1 LVNHANDDPWKT
13 ILVVFNGNRNEVA
26 FKLQPQIHWR
36 IIALDTSINPDS
48 TDYIYGEEI
57 QVPGIS
63 MLMLVEDYFSPS
75 MQFEE
80 G

>member
-1 LVNHANDDPWKT
+1 LNQHLQFKYPC
-13 ILVVFNGNRNEVA
+13 NGIWIGGITA
-26 FKLQPQIHWR
+26 FRSIEIQR
-36 IIALDTSINPDS
+36 IVALDTSINPDS
-48 TDYIYGEEI
+48 TDYIYGDEI